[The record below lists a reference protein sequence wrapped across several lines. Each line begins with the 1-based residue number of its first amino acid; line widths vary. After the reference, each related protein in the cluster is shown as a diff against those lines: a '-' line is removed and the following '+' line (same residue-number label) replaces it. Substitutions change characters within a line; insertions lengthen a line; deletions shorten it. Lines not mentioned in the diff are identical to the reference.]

1 MSEQNLTYNE
11 RLKEL
16 DVLRAIAFI
25 FVVEQHTMGGYS
37 NIKGISYTYYQIF
50 KFFYTIATPAV
61 AVFFCISAISLFHV
75 YSKKFDCKKFYVK
88 RIKKTLIPYIV
99 WSLLYMYMAKN
110 IINFSHS
117 IIQILAGNACYHL
130 WYMAMLLRV
139 LIYFPIILYI
149 SKKIHIQ
156 DLRLRLGIF
165 VMFLLSYYEISK
177 YQNIISNKVTHFI
190 FNNPVP
196 IQARIIN
203 VSPLFWSLYFIL
215 GIYISLNYKNFKT
228 FVLKFKFP
236 IVIGYIILLIHSYLN
251 QINIIKFNRSLSL
264 MYYIFTILCWYIIS
278 IYLSYSINVYNLF
291 NFISK
296 YSFAGYLVHILVA
309 ANVVN
314 FVRLYFHLNNWLI
327 IGLLTWILTI
337 FISLII
343 IKLISYIPYSE
354 FVTGVYSSKHKKQIQ
369 TNINNIN
376 ISKVNLNK

>member
-1 MSEQNLTYNE
+1 
-11 RLKEL
+11 
-16 DVLRAIAFI
+16 
-25 FVVEQHTMGGYS
+25 
-37 NIKGISYTYYQIF
+37 
-50 KFFYTIATPAV
+50 
-61 AVFFCISAISLFHV
+61 
-75 YSKKFDCKKFYVK
+75 
-88 RIKKTLIPYIV
+88 
-99 WSLLYMYMAKN
+99 
-110 IINFSHS
+110 
-117 IIQILAGNACYHL
+117 
-130 WYMAMLLRV
+130 
-139 LIYFPIILYI
+139 
-149 SKKIHIQ
+149 
-156 DLRLRLGIF
+156 
-165 VMFLLSYYEISK
+165 
-177 YQNIISNKVTHFI
+177 
-190 FNNPVP
+190 
-196 IQARIIN
+196 
-203 VSPLFWSLYFIL
+203 
-215 GIYISLNYKNFKT
+215 
-228 FVLKFKFP
+228 
-236 IVIGYIILLIHSYLN
+236 
-251 QINIIKFNRSLSL
+251 